1 MILSLACDTIL
12 ILSQEALFCYPHHFR
27 LLYSPQHSWGIR
39 LFIHSSCTVDL
50 FGETTYAIEIP
61 SNSPLIGDEQ
71 RNRIWKY
78 AAHHS
83 WVDQS
88 TLILTICWQET
99 GHSQTWKFYFH
110 ENTLTLIVTDGTKG
124 MFELSGA
131 VSDRNIRFADM
142 IFDGAFR

>member
-1 MILSLACDTIL
+1 MQLK
-12 ILSQEALFCYPHHFR
+12 FR
-27 LLYSPQHSWGIR
+27 QIAHLLETNR
-39 LFIHSSCTVDL
+39 ETV
-50 FGETTYAIEIP
+50 F
-61 SNSPLIGDEQ
+61 
-71 RNRIWKY
+71 RKY

-131 VSDRNIRFADM
+131 VSDRNVRFADM